1 MGRHKSRENREKK
14 KRKIKERKKKREE
27 EGAAV
32 AGSVGVVVAELNLEA
47 VTGVASGRVCAEKG
61 NGRAAQQIC
70 LCSGCRNEIGE
81 PGGIWEKQ
89 VGLCV
94 LFMLVGLVQN
104 GVDELRQ

>member
-1 MGRHKSRENREKK
+1 MAVAVAAKQQQRCA
-14 KRKIKERKKKREE
+14 
-27 EGAAV
+27 GAAIV
-32 AGSVGVVVAELNLEA
+32 LRYAVMCGVCGSIWR
-47 VTGVASGRVCAEKG
+47 SRFDKG
-61 NGRAAQQIC
+61 NGRAVQQIC